1 MEARR
6 AERPLRE
13 LPEAASSET
22 TARNLRTVLAL
33 AALFVLPVAGSFW
46 LYYGASWRPAG
57 HVNHGE
63 LIQPVRPLPDVPLPI
78 AGSAAGSSS
87 GAVAADAGAPPNG
100 AAPEAGGEAASGSGR
115 PLATNVFRKRWV
127 LVYVGDGQCDRTCQ
141 YALYVMRQTWL
152 ALNADAPRVERVF
165 LATGGC
171 CGPAPLSRGQGGLLV
186 LDASASSGRRLLA
199 QFPREDRN
207 EMIFLVDP
215 LGNLMMRYDSRRD
228 PKGLLQDLRRLLQL
242 SHSG

>member
-1 MEARR
+1 M
-6 AERPLRE
+6 RE
-13 LPEAASSET
+13 LPEAASPET

-78 AGSAAGSSS
+78 VSSAGGSSS
-87 GAVAADAGAPPNG
+87 SAIAAHGSALNAGVQTASS
-100 AAPEAGGEAASGSGR
+100 GERS
-115 PLATNVFRKRWV
+115 LATKVFGQRWA
-127 LVYVGDGQCDRTCQ
+127 LVYVGDGGCDRTCQ

-152 ALNADAPRVERVF
+152 ALNTDAPRVERVF
-165 LATGGC
+165 LATGEC
-171 CGPAPLSRGQGGLLV
+171 CGPAPLARAQAGLTV
-186 LDASASSGRRLLA
+186 LDASVSSSGKLLA
-199 QFPREDRN
+199 EFPREDRN
-207 EMIFLVDP
+207 EMIFVVDP

-242 SHSG
+242 SHIG